1 MQGIDIEMGEGGV
14 GEGGRSANP
23 LHDKKEVK
31 KETSERKFLQHAE
44 EQAKEA
50 ARKGLG
56 TGASA
61 NEQAQQG
68 VNAEAMGR
76 VMSGGVGGMELERLY
91 IANNWAQNFE
101 SLFFFNHLLPWPI
114 MNKVLEWIEMLF
126 TLFFTLAF
134 YYNFGG
140 IGEEVSTAQGL
151 LVPAWL
157 VWEFDAGLFW
167 EMTYFGFAF
176 MNRKGEV
183 LEGIPNKIGFAL
195 AGLMPVAAIVLS

>member
-1 MQGIDIEMGEGGV
+1 MQGLDIELGEGGV

-23 LHDKKEVK
+23 LHNKKEVK

-76 VMSGGVGGMELERLY
+76 VMSGGMDGMELERLN
-91 IANNWAQNFE
+91 IAINWLQNIG
-101 SLFFFNHLLPWPI
+101 LVLVIDIPWP
-114 MNKVLEWIEMLF
+114 
-126 TLFFTLAF
+126 
-134 YYNFGG
+134 
-140 IGEEVSTAQGL
+140 EVS
-151 LVPAWL
+151 
-157 VWEFDAGLFW
+157 
-167 EMTYFGFAF
+167 EMMLWG
-176 MNRKGEV
+176 RRRGS
-183 LEGIPNKIGFAL
+183 KI
-195 AGLMPVAAIVLS
+195 